1 MKTKTNEQNKNKHA
15 EADNRW
21 VAMRGEKK
29 RERKMGK
36 GAQS

>member
-21 VAMRGEKK
+21 VATRGEKK